1 MVAPD
6 ETRLKKPDYLAH
18 VHLYPRVAGVLEFVL
33 GFVCMCI
40 CVLGLYQMIWHL
52 PNLVAGFICF
62 GWMAFGVPTAV
73 FAVISSVCSVQ
84 RKCFRLALF
93 GSYMAIVWYSGF
105 AVLPAIYYALSSW
118 RVSFSPFDALLAVFI
133 MSSLSS
139 SALIKTARPEFMRN
153 KAFVKMDTQ

>member
-6 ETRLKKPDYLAH
+6 KTHVKRPDYLAH
-18 VHLYPRVAGVLEFVL
+18 IHLYPIVAGVLEYVL

-40 CVLGLYQMIWHL
+40 CVLGLYQMTWHL

-62 GWMAFGVPTAV
+62 GWMAFGVPTSV
-73 FAVISSVCSVQ
+73 FTVVSSVCSVQ

-105 AVLPAIYYALSSW
+105 AVLPVIYYVLSSW
-118 RVSFSPFDALLAVFI
+118 RVSFSPFDVLLAVFI

-139 SALIKTARPEFMRN
+139 SALIKTAKSEFMRN
-153 KAFVKMDTQ
+153 KALLK